1 MNFIK
6 KLFGS
11 GGGGGG
17 GSETSNSASVD
28 RLEQLGID
36 KKDLVYRSRSST
48 SVNRQSGTIA
58 VLQTFNS
65 RSQQTGYTVREVKMS
80 SSKHVVQVLPGL
92 FLGENKNINNIAIYY
107 SIYYYKQF
115 LPKSAEPASMTA
127 RWLLLYA
134 GLAGYANT
142 PASPYE

>member
-17 GSETSNSASVD
+17 SETSSSASVD

-36 KKDLVYRSRSST
+36 EKDLVYRSRSST
-48 SVNRQSGTIA
+48 SVNRQSGTVA

-80 SSKHVVQVLPGL
+80 SSKHIVQVLPGL
-92 FLGENKNINNIAIYY
+92 FLGENKTQINSSYY
-107 SIYYYKQF
+107 SITSYPCRTQQSRPQWSVGYIGTRT
-115 LPKSAEPASMTA
+115 AEHTGCNCIWDIY
-127 RWLLLYA
+127 R
-134 GLAGYANT
+134 
-142 PASPYE
+142 

>member
-17 GSETSNSASVD
+17 SEASSSASVD

-36 KKDLVYRSRSST
+36 EKNLVYRSRSST
-48 SVNRQSGTIA
+48 SVNRQSGTVA

-80 SSKHVVQVLPGL
+80 SSKTHRPGPPR
-92 FLGENKNINNIAIYY
+92 II
-107 SIYYYKQF
+107 S
-115 LPKSAEPASMTA
+115 
-127 RWLLLYA
+127 R
-134 GLAGYANT
+134 
-142 PASPYE
+142 